1 MDISKIKEKLNNPEI
16 EAERRIRLRNLI
28 LTEIVL
34 FFVLYGAFYPLN
46 YLATQS
52 EASKI
57 FEWIFGIF
65 GLIYVFAVVFFFGN
79 PFWTNKDFKEYL
91 KIKCNYQ
98 IHKLF
103 NLKRRKSGGYT
114 KEELKESNL
123 FSNFTNIENDDIFEG
138 TFEDT
143 TYEVSETKLISKGSK
158 HEFTVFKGVIIS
170 LPANKNFNTKTVITT
185 KGDTNVTNNLPYLNL
200 ILFLLIILGC
210 VPFLIFLPL
219 TLRLLAKTNFEP
231 SMILAFISGMVPTI
245 LMGIV
250 PIAVLGAVTFL
261 HYKKKDK
268 FKNTKTEDINFDKR
282 FKIHAQDQIE
292 ARYLITTGFMERLNE
307 LTLAFGTRNI
317 KCSFFDNKIMI
328 AIQNHRDLFELGSLY
343 KSCPNEKDIK
353 RFYEEMLAIQK
364 LITHLK
370 LTDKTGL

>member
-1 MDISKIKEKLNNPEI
+1 MDISQIKEKLNNPEI
-16 EAERRIRLRNLI
+16 EAERKRILRNLI

-34 FFVLYGAFYPLN
+34 FFILYGGIYLLN
-46 YLATQS
+46 YLAIQT
-52 EASKI
+52 EDSKI

-65 GLIYVFAVVFFFGN
+65 GLIYLFTVIFFFGN
-79 PFWTNKDFKEYL
+79 PFWTNKDFKDYL
-91 KIKCNYQ
+91 KEKCEYQ

-103 NLKRRKSGGYT
+103 KLRKVKTGFS

-123 FSNFTNIENDDIFEG
+123 FSNFTDIENDDIFNG
-138 TFEDT
+138 TFEDIS
-143 TYEVSETKLISKGSK
+143 YKVSETNLISKGRK
-158 HEFTVFKGVIIS
+158 HEFTVFDGVIIS
-170 LPANKNFNTKTVITT
+170 LPSNKNFNTKTVITT

-210 VPFLIFLPL
+210 VPFLIFLPII
-219 TLRLLAKTNFEP
+219 LRLLAKTNFEP
-231 SMILAFISGMVPTI
+231 SMILAFISSMGPTI

-250 PIAVLGAVTFL
+250 PIAVLGAVIFL
-261 HYKKKDK
+261 YYKKKDK
-268 FKNTKTEDINFDKR
+268 FKNTKTEDIVFDKR
-282 FKIHAQDQIE
+282 FKIHAQDQVE
-292 ARYLITTGFMERLNE
+292 ARYLVTTGFMERLNE
-307 LTLAFGTRNI
+307 LKLAFGTRNI

-328 AIQNHRDLFELGSLY
+328 VIQNHRDLFELGSLY

>member
-1 MDISKIKEKLNNPEI
+1 MDISQIKEKLNNPEI
-16 EAERRIRLRNLI
+16 EAERKRILRNLI

-34 FFVLYGAFYPLN
+34 FFILYGGIYLLN
-46 YLATQS
+46 YLAIQT
-52 EASKI
+52 EDSKI

-65 GLIYVFAVVFFFGN
+65 GLIYLFTVIFFFGN

-91 KIKCNYQ
+91 KEKCEYQ

-103 NLKRRKSGGYT
+103 KLRKVKTGFS

-123 FSNFTNIENDDIFEG
+123 FSNFTDIENDDIFNG
-138 TFEDT
+138 TFEDIS
-143 TYEVSETKLISKGSK
+143 YKVSETNLISKGRK
-158 HEFTVFKGVIIS
+158 HEFTVFDGVIIS
-170 LPANKNFNTKTVITT
+170 LPSNKNFNTKTVITT

-200 ILFLLIILGC
+200 ILFPLIILGC
-210 VPFLIFLPL
+210 VPFLIFLPII
-219 TLRLLAKTNFEP
+219 LRLLAKTNFEP
-231 SMILAFISGMVPTI
+231 SMILAFISGMGPTI

-250 PIAVLGAVTFL
+250 PIAVLGAVIFL
-261 HYKKKDK
+261 YYKKKDK
-268 FKNTKTEDINFDKR
+268 FKNTKTEDIVFDKR
-282 FKIHAQDQIE
+282 FKIHAQDQVE

-307 LTLAFGTRNI
+307 LKLAFGTRNI
-317 KCSFFDNKIMI
+317 KCSFFNNKIMI
-328 AIQNHRDLFELGSLY
+328 TIQNHRDLFELGSLY

-370 LTDKTGL
+370 LTNKTGL

>member
-1 MDISKIKEKLNNPEI
+1 MDISQIKEKLNNPEI
-16 EAERRIRLRNLI
+16 EAERKRILRNLI

-34 FFVLYGAFYPLN
+34 FFILYGGIYLLN
-46 YLATQS
+46 YLAIQT
-52 EASKI
+52 EDSKI

-65 GLIYVFAVVFFFGN
+65 GLIYLFTVIFFFGN
-79 PFWTNKDFKEYL
+79 PFWTNKDFKDYL
-91 KIKCNYQ
+91 KEKCEYQ

-103 NLKRRKSGGYT
+103 KLRKVKTGFS

-123 FSNFTNIENDDIFEG
+123 FSNFTDIENDDIFNG
-138 TFEDT
+138 TFEDIS
-143 TYEVSETKLISKGSK
+143 YKVSETNLISKGRK
-158 HEFTVFKGVIIS
+158 HEFTVFDGVIIS
-170 LPANKNFNTKTVITT
+170 LPSNKNFNTKTVITT

-200 ILFLLIILGC
+200 ILFPLIILGC
-210 VPFLIFLPL
+210 VPFLIFLPII
-219 TLRLLAKTNFEP
+219 LRLLAKTNFEP

-245 LMGIV
+245 PMGIV
-250 PIAVLGAVTFL
+250 PIAVLGAVIFL
-261 HYKKKDK
+261 YYKKKDK
-268 FKNTKTEDINFDKR
+268 FKNTKTEDIVFDKR
-282 FKIHAQDQIE
+282 FKIHAQDQVE

-307 LTLAFGTRNI
+307 LKLAFGTRNI